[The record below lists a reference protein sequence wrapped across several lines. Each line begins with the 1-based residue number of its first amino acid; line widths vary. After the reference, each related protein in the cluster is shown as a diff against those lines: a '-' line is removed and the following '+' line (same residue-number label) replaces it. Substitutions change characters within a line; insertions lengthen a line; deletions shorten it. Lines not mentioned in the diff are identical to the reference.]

1 MNFFQ
6 IIDQLAEV
14 DADLLGRFD
23 SRRAVF
29 NALGTGAKRTALAAT
44 PLFVSAL
51 FNKAY
56 AGETGIKTDAKDVLN
71 YALALELLE
80 ADFYAQVTTLNLIP
94 AGTPA
99 VAAIAKIKGHEDLH
113 VDLLA
118 GAAGMGGTRTG
129 GAVRAAGGT
138 PFSGIRFNPSAI
150 PNFTTSYD
158 TQLLVAQV
166 LEDTGVRAYK
176 GRAGELL
183 GTDLLTVALQ
193 IHSMEAR
200 HAAHIR
206 YMRYNRGATTTKPW
220 VTVADSALPN
230 PAGPA
235 YKNGIT
241 PTTAPTTF
249 AYNGVTIPLPPYAG
263 PSPRE
268 DNYIQAGL
276 DIRSQLGT
284 PYSADDAA
292 ASFDEFLQAAE
303 VLDAM
308 RAGGLVM

>member
-99 VAAIAKIKGHEDLH
+99 VAAIAKIKRHEDLH

-129 GAVRAAGGT
+129 GAVRANGGT
-138 PFSGIRFNPSAI
+138 PFSGIRFNPAAI
-150 PNFTTSYD
+150 RNFTTDYD

-183 GTDLLTVALQ
+183 GTDLLTTALQ

-220 VTVADSALPN
+220 ITVADSALAD

-241 PTTAPTTF
+241 PATAPTTF
-249 AYNGVTIPLPPYAG
+249 AYGGVTIALPPYAG
-263 PSPRE
+263 ASPRE
-268 DNYIQAGL
+268 DNYIQSGV

-284 PYSADDAA
+284 AYSPEDAA

-303 VLDAM
+303 VLDVM